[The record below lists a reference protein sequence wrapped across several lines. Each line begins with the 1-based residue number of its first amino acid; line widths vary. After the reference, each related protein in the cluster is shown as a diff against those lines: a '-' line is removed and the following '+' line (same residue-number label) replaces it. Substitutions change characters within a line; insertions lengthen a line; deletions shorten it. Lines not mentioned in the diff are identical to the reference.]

1 MTPTQPGVIV
11 MTDKKWTKEEVK
23 AKLESDDK
31 WLVRGLL
38 AIHARQT
45 EEEKTTETTKEQ
57 NGTGFNSV
65 DANILTDLVNQY
77 KRTNGYLS
85 VRQIALIR
93 KKMVKY
99 AGQLTRIAN
108 KEV

>member
-1 MTPTQPGVIV
+1 
-11 MTDKKWTKEEVK
+11 MTDKKWTKEEVA

-45 EEEKTTETTKEQ
+45 EEEKATETTKEQ
-57 NGTGFNSV
+57 NGIGFNGV

-93 KKMVKY
+93 KKMKKY
-99 AGQLTRIAN
+99 AGQLARIAN

>member
-1 MTPTQPGVIV
+1 MTES
-11 MTDKKWTKEEVK
+11 KKWSKDDIK
-23 AKLESDDK
+23 AKLSTDDK

-45 EEEKTTETTKEQ
+45 EEEKVSETTKEQ
-57 NGTGFNSV
+57 NGIGFNGV
-65 DANILTDLVNQY
+65 DATILTDMVNQY
-77 KRTNGYLS
+77 KRTNGFLS
-85 VRQIALIR
+85 PRQIALIR

-99 AGQLTRIAN
+99 AGQLARIAN

>member
-1 MTPTQPGVIV
+1 

-23 AKLESDDK
+23 EKLATDDK

-45 EEEKTTETTKEQ
+45 EEEKATETTKEQ
-57 NGTGFNSV
+57 NGIGFNGV

-77 KRTNGYLS
+77 KRTNGFLS
-85 VRQIALIR
+85 PRQIALIR

-99 AGQLTRIAN
+99 AGQLARIAN

>member
-1 MTPTQPGVIV
+1 

-23 AKLESDDK
+23 EKLATDDK

-45 EEEKTTETTKEQ
+45 EEEKATETTKEQ
-57 NGTGFNSV
+57 NGIGFNGV

-77 KRTNGYLS
+77 KRTNYFT

-93 KKMVKY
+93 KKMAKY
-99 AGQLTRIAN
+99 AGQLARIAN